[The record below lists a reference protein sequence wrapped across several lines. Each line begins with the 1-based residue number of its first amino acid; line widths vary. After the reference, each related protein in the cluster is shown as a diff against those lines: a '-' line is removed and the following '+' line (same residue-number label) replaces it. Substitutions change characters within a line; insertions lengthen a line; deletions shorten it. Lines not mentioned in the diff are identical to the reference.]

1 MPPSHSG
8 TPMLDRLIS
17 FLKDIPGSQA
27 AARNNPADDPRVAVS
42 ALMIHVMDADG
53 IRRSGESTALRH
65 ALSETYDISGD
76 DLDAL
81 LAAGEEADQEA
92 VDLYAFTSVLKRHLD
107 EQARVEFIGIMWDVV
122 YADGELHELEDNIV
136 WRVAE
141 LIGVDRRDR
150 VAARQRARSNMPG
163 ARGDAIDE

>member
-1 MPPSHSG
+1 
-8 TPMLDRLIS
+8 MLDRLLS
-17 FLKDIPGSQA
+17 FLKDLPGGPA
-27 AARNNPADDPRVAVS
+27 GALKNPSDDPRVAAA

-53 IRRSGESTALRH
+53 VRRAGESTALRH
-65 ALSETYDISGD
+65 ALSETYDVAGD
-76 DLDAL
+76 ELDAL
-81 LAAGEEADQEA
+81 LAAGEKADQEA

-122 YADGELHELEDNIV
+122 YADGELHELEDNVV

-150 VAARQRARSNMPG
+150 IAARQRARQNVPG
-163 ARGDAIDE
+163 AHGDAADEE

>member
-1 MPPSHSG
+1 
-8 TPMLDRLIS
+8 MLDRLLS
-17 FLKDIPGSQA
+17 FLKDLPGSPSA
-27 AARNNPADDPRVAVS
+27 SETNPLNDPRVAAA

-53 IRRSGESTALRH
+53 VRRAGESTALRH
-65 ALSETYDISGD
+65 ALGETYNISGD

-81 LAAGEEADQEA
+81 LAAGERADREA

-107 EQARVEFIGIMWDVV
+107 EKARVEFIGILWDVV
-122 YADGELHELEDNIV
+122 YADGERHELEDNTV

-150 VAARQRARSNMPG
+150 IAARQRAAGNTPDAQGG
-163 ARGDAIDE
+163 ANDE

>member
-1 MPPSHSG
+1 
-8 TPMLDRLIS
+8 MLDRLLS
-17 FLKDIPGSQA
+17 FLKDLPGSPSA
-27 AARNNPADDPRVAVS
+27 SETNSLNDPRVAAA

-53 IRRSGESTALRH
+53 VRRAGESTALRH
-65 ALSETYDISGD
+65 ALGETYHISGD

-81 LAAGEEADQEA
+81 LAAGERADREA

-107 EQARVEFIGIMWDVV
+107 EKARVEFIGILWDVV
-122 YADGELHELEDNIV
+122 YADGERHELEDNTV

-150 VAARQRARSNMPG
+150 IAARQRAAGNTPE
-163 ARGDAIDE
+163 AQGDANDE